1 MKHSLSNILLKKLNS
16 KKLILSVV
24 GMGYVGLP
32 LALLFGGKF
41 ITYGIDFSAKKIKNL
56 KKKIDINK
64 QCERNDFKKSKYI
77 KM

>member
-1 MKHSLSNILLKKLNS
+1 MVKKY
-16 KKLILSVV
+16 LSVV

-41 ITYGIDFSAKKIKNL
+41 ITYGIDFSAKKIKIL

-64 QCERNDFKKSKYI
+64 QCEKKILKNQSI
-77 KM
+77 LNLQ